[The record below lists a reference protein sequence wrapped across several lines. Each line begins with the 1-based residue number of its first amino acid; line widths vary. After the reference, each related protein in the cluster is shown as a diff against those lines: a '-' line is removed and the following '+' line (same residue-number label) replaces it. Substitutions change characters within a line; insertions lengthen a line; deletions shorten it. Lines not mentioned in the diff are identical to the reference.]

1 MTGAEMS
8 EFIKV
13 ENLTKVYDVVKKE
26 EGVK

>member
-13 ENLTKVYDVVKKE
+13 ENLTKVYDVVKKKK
-26 EGVK
+26 V